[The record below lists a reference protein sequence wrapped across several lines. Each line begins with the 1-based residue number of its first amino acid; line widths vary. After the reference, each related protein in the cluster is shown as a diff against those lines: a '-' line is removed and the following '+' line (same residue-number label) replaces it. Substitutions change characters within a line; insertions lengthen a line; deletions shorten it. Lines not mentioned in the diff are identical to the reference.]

1 MKTLRPLSPMATREP
16 TAKRE
21 YSLLDTKESIM
32 RTELIDEAIERY
44 ASERMTT
51 GRERATSRFL
61 SYAHL
66 KCAGSDVGEFMR
78 HVTGLTR
85 YYIDVTKV
93 FDNPFR
99 GIDMAFLS
107 TMLTVAVASC
117 FLMYDETTR
126 LCGICVFSGTVVH
139 GIALLRHIAH
149 KWLESD
155 VMIAIYEEIVDLVER
170 ETTLQG

>member
-1 MKTLRPLSPMATREP
+1 MK
-16 TAKRE
+16 
-21 YSLLDTKESIM
+21 
-32 RTELIDEAIERY
+32 TELIDEAIERY
-44 ASERMTT
+44 VSERMTA

-61 SYAHL
+61 SYAYL

-93 FDNPFR
+93 LDNPFR
-99 GIDMAFLS
+99 GIEMAFLS
-107 TMLTVAVASC
+107 TMLVVAIVSC
-117 FLMYDETTR
+117 FLIGNETTR

-155 VMIAIYEEIVDLVER
+155 VMIAMYEEIVALVER
-170 ETTLQG
+170 ETTIPS